1 MKFGIDNSSWLDG
14 PDHAEALQ
22 SEGRDRAKA
31 SSAGTSS

>member
-14 PDHAEALQ
+14 PDPAEAFE
-22 SEGRDRAKA
+22 SEGRERAKA